1 MKEKTVK
8 DIELLLHNCG
18 MVSRSKDYSHAMVRA
33 QVAKCIFEMPKIYRV
48 TLLNTLIFLLH
59 EGKES
64 K

>member
-18 MVSRSKDYSHAMVRA
+18 MVSRSKDYSHKMVRT
-33 QVAKCIFEMPKIYRV
+33 QVANCIFEMPKIYRT

-59 EGKES
+59 EGKDD
-64 K
+64 

>member
-18 MVSRSKDYSHAMVRA
+18 MVSRSKDYSHTMVRT
-33 QVAKCIFEMPKIYRV
+33 QVAKCIFEMPKIYRT

-59 EGKES
+59 EGKDD
-64 K
+64 